1 MSTEMSDRIR
11 ILREN
16 FGYSQK
22 FAAEQLN
29 ISPQAYS
36 HYENN
41 RRVPDVDML
50 HKLSL
55 LYGVSMEFLLTG
67 QQEVLTPTQTLIMR
81 DIQTLTDSEIRQVR
95 LFIEFIKF
103 QRRS

>member
-50 HKLSL
+50 YKLSL

-67 QQEVLTPTQTLIMR
+67 QQEALTPTQTLIKR
-81 DIQTLTDSEIRQVR
+81 DILSLSDSEIRQLR